1 MMFFFW
7 QHSRQERAGQGVT
20 RRVLA
25 HAGNLMCVEV
35 SFEQGAIGARHS
47 HPHEQLTYVRSGVFL
62 FTIGEERHEVRA
74 GDTLY
79 KKPNIP
85 HGCVCLES
93 GVLIDMFTPPRKDF
107 L

>member
-1 MMFFFW
+1 MFFFYKD
-7 QHSRQERAGQGVT
+7 SLQERAGEGVT

-25 HAGNLMCVEV
+25 RGGGLMCVEV
-35 SFEQGAIGARHS
+35 SFEQGAIGPMHS
-47 HPHEQLTYVRSGVFL
+47 HPHEQLTYVRSGAFL
-62 FTIGEERHEVRA
+62 FTIGSEQHQVRA

-79 KKPNIP
+79 KKSDIL

-93 GVLIDMFTPPRKDF
+93 GVLVDMFTPQRKDF